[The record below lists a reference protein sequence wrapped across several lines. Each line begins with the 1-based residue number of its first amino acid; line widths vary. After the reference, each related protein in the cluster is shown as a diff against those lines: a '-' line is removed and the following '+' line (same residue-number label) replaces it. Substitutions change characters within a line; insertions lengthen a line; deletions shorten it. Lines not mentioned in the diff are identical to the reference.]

1 MTDKAIGTVYY
12 ISPEQASG
20 RLIDPRSDLY
30 SLGAMLYEM
39 VTGQLPFYAESSV
52 SVVLMQVN
60 DNPVPPGELNPSL
73 PQGLEQLILCAM
85 EKDPEYR
92 YQSAAEMMRCVMQL
106 RQRPDTV
113 FPSRKPVEEDEDV
126 YRGRKKVRPENNT
139 HRKRRRG
146 SYSMFPVILGVALS
160 FMIVMGVAIFYV
172 LNQLIIA
179 ESDEDYLTIEVENF
193 VGMLYSDALLEQM
206 EHAKHYNIEVDS
218 VYDAD
223 APENTIIAQE
233 PALGTSRKVS
243 EKHEQKCTVKLTV
256 SLGAQTFKL
265 ADLTGQEYRQAEL
278 LLSRMGL
285 LCDIVEEYHDT
296 ALDGYVYKMDPPAGD
311 TVTSGDTVT
320 LYVSKGQKIEYV
332 TVPNFLGLTRDEAT
346 KTLIENDLALGKVK
360 YVVSDQPIGTILSQS
375 KPEFASVPKSATKID
390 FTVSGGP
397 DYEPPKVG
405 NETET
410 EAAEDPAQNDNG
422 GAA

>member
-1 MTDKAIGTVYY
+1 
-12 ISPEQASG
+12 
-20 RLIDPRSDLY
+20 
-30 SLGAMLYEM
+30 MLYEM

-92 YQSAAEMMRCVMQL
+92 YQNAADMMRCVMQL
-106 RQRPDTV
+106 RQRPDTI
-113 FPSRKPVEEDEDV
+113 FPTRKSSAEEEDDF
-126 YRGRKKVRPENNT
+126 RGRKKVKPTAATR
-139 HRKRRRG
+139 RKRRRG

-172 LNQLIIA
+172 LQQLIIA
-179 ESDEDYLTIEVENF
+179 ESDEDYETIEIENF
-193 VGMLYSDALLEQM
+193 VGMLYSDALLDSM
-206 EHAKHYNIEVDS
+206 EYAKYYNIEIDS
-218 VYDAD
+218 IYDAE
-223 APENTIIAQE
+223 APENTVIAQE
-233 PALGTSRKVS
+233 PVFGTSRKVS
-243 EKHEQKCTVKLTV
+243 EKHEQKCTVVLTV

-265 ADLTGQEYRQAEL
+265 ADLTGQEYRQAEM

-285 LCDIVEEYHDT
+285 ACQIVEEYHDT

-320 LYVSKGQKIEYV
+320 MYVSRGQKVEYV
-332 TVPNFLGLTRDEAT
+332 TVPNFLGLMRDEAM
-346 KTLIENDLALGKVK
+346 KLLIENDLALGKVN

-397 DYEPPKVG
+397 DYEPPKA
-405 NETET
+405 ET
-410 EAAEDPAQNDNG
+410 EAADTQTEGQNGD
-422 GAA
+422 AA